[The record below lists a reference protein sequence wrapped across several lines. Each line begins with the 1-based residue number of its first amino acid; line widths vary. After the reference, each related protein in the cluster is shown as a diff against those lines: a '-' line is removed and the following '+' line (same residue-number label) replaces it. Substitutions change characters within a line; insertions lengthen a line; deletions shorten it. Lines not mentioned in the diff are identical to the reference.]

1 MKGDGRN
8 GGGLVGERDSPCLHV
23 YFDISHKPIVRSNVL
38 KNEFKAFLSIKTI
51 IQINFTYKI
60 LLKLEN

>member
-1 MKGDGRN
+1 M
-8 GGGLVGERDSPCLHV
+8 GGGGRGEAV
-23 YFDISHKPIVRSNVL
+23 YFHISHEPIVRSNVL
-38 KNEFKAFLSIKTI
+38 KIDFKAFLSIKTI